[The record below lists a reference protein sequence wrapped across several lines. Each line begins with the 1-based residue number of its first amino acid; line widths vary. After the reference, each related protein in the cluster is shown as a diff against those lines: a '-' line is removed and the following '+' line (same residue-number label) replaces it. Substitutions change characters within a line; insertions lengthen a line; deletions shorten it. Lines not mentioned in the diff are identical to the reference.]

1 MFRAMGLVLFEVSS
15 IAFQEISMLITQLM
29 KFVTKSLK
37 KCVIMLKS
45 TRNSIQTVNGN

>member
-1 MFRAMGLVLFEVSS
+1 MFRVMGLVLFEVSS
-15 IAFQEISMLITQLM
+15 IAFQEISMLITRLM
-29 KFVTKSLK
+29 KFATKYLK

>member
-1 MFRAMGLVLFEVSS
+1 MFRAMGLVLFKVSS